1 MFPMIVIFS
10 FTFGEK
16 WFILSRP
23 LRAIRRFAF
32 MLQAMNK
39 LRRCA
44 LLAALVLSV
53 LLFATGARAEGT
65 ESSPSQTTIAG
76 GDILLDGHKI
86 VNMLD
91 DFQSFWDAAK
101 GKNIRRQRTL
111 WSKMVENKY
120 PDYFNKGVYRNADPD
135 TRRAMLDGFLQ
146 GVPAR
151 IDAIR
156 EFNKRASQTLIN
168 AMSDFQTQFP
178 DYQQQRDI
186 YIGLSLFTFDGA
198 VRPVSNDLG
207 LLDTLCLGAD
217 VLSSYSQD
225 QLKITIVHELFH
237 LYNFKFLFAGIYRL
251 TSTGLVFQQEV
262 MNRLIAAYVPLMVE
276 GMAVSASEQI
286 YPDRPLTMYLHLS
299 ADELDAQQ
307 EDISQNALFF
317 LNMMKMGALPSQ
329 YEVWFSG
336 ESEGIP
342 TRGGY
347 LLGYEAVKR
356 ALAASTLEDLARQSP
371 AQLGQQA
378 DAQLSAMVT
387 DKLFVMSGQ
396 E

>member
-1 MFPMIVIFS
+1 
-10 FTFGEK
+10 
-16 WFILSRP
+16 
-23 LRAIRRFAF
+23 
-32 MLQAMNK
+32 MLQAMKK
-39 LRRCA
+39 LRRYA
-44 LLAALVLSV
+44 LLGALVLSV
-53 LLFATGARAEGT
+53 PLVANQARAEGT
-65 ESSPSQTTIAG
+65 ESSSSQTTIAG
-76 GDILLDGHKI
+76 ADVLLDGHKI

-101 GKNIRRQRTL
+101 GKNIRRQRAL
-111 WSKMVENKY
+111 WSKMVESKY

-146 GVPAR
+146 AVPAR

-156 EFNKRASQTLIN
+156 EFNKKAPQTLID
-168 AMSDFQTQFP
+168 AVSDFQTQFP
-178 DYQQQRDI
+178 DYEQQRDI
-186 YIGLSLFTFDGA
+186 YIGLSLFSFDGA
-198 VRPVSNDLG
+198 VRPVNNDLG